1 MLKVNKKAKKL
12 NTPIE
17 ISAEE
22 VEEAELQAEI
32 KAVMEI
38 KNNRIKASLSQPI
51 EETQDITDNNTNAST
66 TTYNKNGL
74 IMANQNMLVST
85 LPFLETLQ
93 VCEYSVDH
101 EDENEDLEREVSRN
115 LFIIICNL
123 FLLADRV
130 YIYLLT
136 LML

>member
-1 MLKVNKKAKKL
+1 MLKVNKKL

-51 EETQDITDNNTNAST
+51 EETQDTSDHNANTST

-101 EDENEDLEREVSRN
+101 EDENEDLEREV
-115 LFIIICNL
+115 IC
-123 FLLADRV
+123 
-130 YIYLLT
+130 
-136 LML
+136 

>member
-12 NTPIE
+12 STQIE

-38 KNNRIKASLSQPI
+38 KNNRIKASLAQPI
-51 EETQDITDNNTNAST
+51 EATQDVSDNSTNAST

-101 EDENEDLEREVSRN
+101 EDENEDLEREVQYYRSINCIFR
-115 LFIIICNL
+115 L
-123 FLLADRV
+123 FLLFVHVLSRV
-130 YIYLLT
+130 L
-136 LML
+136 